1 MNAKYYKA
9 IVFLRE
15 CSMMKRRITLPFK
28 LISSGFLNSES
39 YFPELPGK
47 SRFRIFLELLGHVFK
62 YGSIEWHYFSYG
74 FDIKGLRNQHEYLD
88 DSWFLWK
95 SSILNTVLPETDK
108 TCILR
113 DKQLFSDLLSVWGF
127 DSPRIIGRLDGT
139 AMDDS
144 LLKRVVS
151 SDGDYFFKPLDGQC
165 GQGII
170 EVSVSGGNCLING
183 ASAQQEELYDRIGT
197 LVQKGSYL
205 IQERIRQH
213 PVIDALYD
221 KSINT
226 IRLLTVFDRQNNTIV
241 PLSAVLRVGANGNV
255 VDNWAAGGLA
265 IGIDLETG
273 RLREWGFYKHGKGTK
288 TKYHPNS
295 GVPFLGVEIPFW
307 NEVITKAK
315 ALHHRL
321 LPIFVIGW
329 DIAITPDRPVF
340 IEGNDNMEVSIN
352 QEADKG
358 LKNEMYSFI
367 SR

>member
-1 MNAKYYKA
+1 MKAKYYSLIKFGRWA
-9 IVFLRE
+9 SL
-15 CSMMKRRITLPFK
+15 MKRRLTLPLKF
-28 LISSGFLNSES
+28 ISSGFAHSES
-39 YFPELPGK
+39 YFPELPRK
-47 SRFRIFLELLGHVFK
+47 SRFRIFLELLGHIIK
-62 YGSIEWHYFSYG
+62 YGAIEWHYFSYG
-74 FDIKGLRNQHEYLD
+74 FDIKGLRNQSEYLD
-88 DSWFLWK
+88 DGWFLWK
-95 SSILNTVLPETDK
+95 SSMLNTVLPEKDK

-139 AMDDS
+139 AMDNS
-144 LLKRVVS
+144 LLKYVVS
-151 SDGDYFFKPLDGQC
+151 KDGDYFFKPLDGQC

-170 EVSVSGGNCLING
+170 EVSVSDGKCLING
-183 ASAQQEELYDRIGT
+183 ASAQQEELYNRIGT

-226 IRLLTVFDRQNNTIV
+226 IRLLTVFDQRNNTVV

-265 IGIDLETG
+265 VGIDLETG

-295 GVPFLGVEIPFW
+295 GAPFLDVEVPFW
-307 NEVITKAK
+307 DEVITKAK
-315 ALHHRL
+315 ALHHHL

-329 DIAITPDRPVF
+329 DIAITPDGPVF

>member
-1 MNAKYYKA
+1 MNAKYYPLIKLA
-9 IVFLRE
+9 RQAAV
-15 CSMMKRRITLPFK
+15 MKRRFTQPVK
-28 LISSGFLNSES
+28 LLTSGFLNSES
-39 YFPELPGK
+39 YFPELPRK
-47 SRFRIFLELLGHVFK
+47 SRVRIFLELLGRVFK

-74 FDIKGLRNQHEYLD
+74 LDVKGLRNPGDYLD

-95 SSILNTVLPETDK
+95 SSMLNTVLPEKDK

-151 SDGDYFFKPLDGQC
+151 TDGEYFFKPLDGQC

-170 EVSVSGGNCLING
+170 EVSVSEGNCLING
-183 ASAQQEELYDRIGT
+183 TTAKQEELYDRIGM

-205 IQERIRQH
+205 IQERISQH

-226 IRLLTVFDRQNNTIV
+226 IRLLTVFDRRNNTVV

-265 IGIDLETG
+265 VGIDLETG

-288 TKYHPNS
+288 TKYHPDS

-307 NEVITKAK
+307 NEVITKAQ

-329 DIAITPDRPVF
+329 DIAITPDSPVF

>member
-1 MNAKYYKA
+1 
-9 IVFLRE
+9 
-15 CSMMKRRITLPFK
+15 MKRRITLPIK
-28 LISSGFLNSES
+28 LISSGFVNSES

-47 SRFRIFLELLGHVFK
+47 SRFRIFLELLGHIIK

-74 FDIKGLRNQHEYLD
+74 FDIKGLRNKGDYLD
-88 DSWFLWK
+88 DNWFLWK
-95 SSILNTVLPETDK
+95 SSMLNTVLPEKDK

-139 AMDDS
+139 TIDS
-144 LLKRVVS
+144 SLIERVVS
-151 SDGDYFFKPLDGQC
+151 TDGDYFFKPLDGQC

-170 EVSVSGGNCLING
+170 EVSVFEEKCLING
-183 ASAQQEELYDRIGT
+183 ASAKQDELYDRIGE
-197 LVQKGSYL
+197 LVKNGSYL

-213 PVIDALYD
+213 PVIDTLYD

-226 IRLLTVFDRQNNTIV
+226 IRLLTVFDQRNNSVV

-295 GVPFLGVEIPFW
+295 GVPFLGLEIPFW
-307 NEVITKAK
+307 DEVITKAK
-315 ALHHRL
+315 ALHQHL
-321 LPIFVIGW
+321 LPVFVIGW

-358 LKNEMYSFI
+358 LKNEMYSLI
-367 SR
+367 Y

>member
-1 MNAKYYKA
+1 
-9 IVFLRE
+9 
-15 CSMMKRRITLPFK
+15 MMKRRITLPFK
-28 LISSGFLNSES
+28 LISSGFFNSES

-47 SRFRIFLELLGHVFK
+47 SRFRVFLELLGHIFK

-74 FDIKGLRNQHEYLD
+74 FDIKGLRNQSEYLD

-95 SSILNTVLPETDK
+95 SSILNTVLPEKDK

-127 DSPRIIGRLDGT
+127 DSPRIIGRLEGPS
-139 AMDDS
+139 MDRS

-151 SDGDYFFKPLDGQC
+151 TNGDYFLKPLDGQC

-170 EVSVSGGNCLING
+170 EVSVSDGKCLING
-183 ASAQQEELYDRIGT
+183 ASAQQEELSNRIEK

-213 PVIDALYD
+213 PVVNALYD

-226 IRLLTVFDRQNNTIV
+226 IRLLTVFDRRNKTVV
-241 PLSAVLRVGANGNV
+241 PLSAILRVGVNGNV
-255 VDNWAAGGLA
+255 VDNWAMGGLVV
-265 IGIDLETG
+265 GIDLDTG
-273 RLREWGFYKHGKGTK
+273 RLREWGYYKHGKGTK
-288 TKYHPNS
+288 TKSHPNS

-307 NEVITKAK
+307 DEVITKAK
-315 ALHHRL
+315 ALHHHL

-329 DIAITPDRPVF
+329 DIAVTPDGPVF
-340 IEGNDNMEVSIN
+340 IEGNDNMEVSLN
-352 QEADKG
+352 QAADKG
-358 LKNEMYSFI
+358 LKHEMYSFI
-367 SR
+367 Y

>member
-1 MNAKYYKA
+1 MNSKYYRP
-9 IVFLRE
+9 IVLLRE
-15 CSMMKRRITLPFK
+15 LSLLKRKIVLPFK
-28 LISSGFLNSES
+28 LISSGFINSES
-39 YFPELPGK
+39 YFPDLQRK
-47 SRFRIFLELLGHVFK
+47 SRFRIFGELLVHIIK

-74 FDIKGLRNQHEYLD
+74 FDIKGLRNQSEYLD

-95 SSILNTVLPETDK
+95 SSMLNTVLPEKDK

-139 AMDDS
+139 AMDQS
-144 LLKRVVS
+144 LLKHVVS
-151 SDGDYFFKPLDGQC
+151 TDRDYFFKPLDGQC

-170 EVSVSGGNCLING
+170 EVSVSEGECLING
-183 ASAQQEELYDRIGT
+183 ASVKQEELFDYIRM

-205 IQERIRQH
+205 IQERISQH
-213 PVIDALYD
+213 PIIDALYD

-226 IRLLTVFDRQNNTIV
+226 IRLLTVFDRRNNTVV

-265 IGIDLETG
+265 IGIDLDTG
-273 RLREWGFYKHGKGTK
+273 RLHEWGFYKHGKGTK

-295 GVPFLGVEIPFW
+295 GVPFSGVEIPFW

-329 DIAITPDRPVF
+329 DIAITPERPVF

-367 SR
+367 N

>member
-1 MNAKYYKA
+1 MNAKYYNT

-15 CSMMKRRITLPFK
+15 CSLLKRRFSLPFK
-28 LISSGFLNSES
+28 LIASGFVNSES
-39 YFPELPGK
+39 YFPELPQK
-47 SRFRIFLELLGHVFK
+47 SRARIIVELLGHVLK

-74 FDIKGLRNQHEYLD
+74 FDIKGLRNQNDYLD

-95 SSILNTVLPETDK
+95 SSMLNTVLPEKDK

-127 DSPRIIGRLDGT
+127 DSPRIIGRLEGDE
-139 AMDDS
+139 MDVA

-151 SDGDYFFKPLDGQC
+151 LDGDYFFKPLDGQC

-170 EVSVSGGNCLING
+170 EVSVSGGKISING
-183 ASAQQEELYDRIGT
+183 ASAEQEELYERICM

-205 IQERIRQH
+205 IQERICQH
-213 PVIDALYD
+213 PALDVLYD

-226 IRLLTVFDRQNNTIV
+226 IRLLTVFDYRNNTVV
-241 PLSAVLRVGANGNV
+241 PMSAVLRVGANGNV

-265 IGIDLETG
+265 VGIDLETG
-273 RLREWGFYKHGKGTK
+273 RLREWGFYKHGRGTK
-288 TKYHPNS
+288 TKTHPNT
-295 GVPFLGVEIPFW
+295 GIPFLGVEIPFW
-307 NEVITKAK
+307 KDVLSRAK
-315 ALHHRL
+315 SLHNHL
-321 LPIFVIGW
+321 LPMAVIGW
-329 DIAITPDRPVF
+329 DIAITPDCPVF

-358 LKNEMYSFI
+358 LKNEMLSLIY
-367 SR
+367 